1 MINLLHPLHPYVLD
15 FSSQSSFNLL
25 DPFSVIF
32 VNYVARFNKQLFHV
46 DFAYNYSLIGDKKY
60 VIIRLRCSCR
70 S

>member
-1 MINLLHPLHPYVLD
+1 MINLLHPLHSYVLD

-46 DFAYNYSLIGDKKY
+46 DFAYNYSLIGG
-60 VIIRLRCSCR
+60 
-70 S
+70 